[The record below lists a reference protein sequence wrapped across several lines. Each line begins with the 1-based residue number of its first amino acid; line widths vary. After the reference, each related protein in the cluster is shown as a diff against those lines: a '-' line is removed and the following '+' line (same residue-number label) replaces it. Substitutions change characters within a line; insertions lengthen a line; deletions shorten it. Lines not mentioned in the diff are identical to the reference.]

1 LIESAAINPVRAVIK
16 ARLLVLAHF
25 WSAFALFL
33 AALLL
38 GEWQMILRSPL
49 HAWITIPEL
58 YYRSVTGHGTV
69 MAYVF
74 PLLVAM
80 GFGYAIVELSLK
92 QALIGLKWAWGAFA
106 LAIVGALMA
115 AAAVAAGAATVLYTF
130 YPPLI
135 ASPFYYL
142 GIVLVVVGSWTWV
155 VLMAVNLRAWRRLHP
170 GAPVPLAMYANV
182 AGAYLWAWTAVGAAL
197 EILLQILPV
206 AFGFKSTIDAG
217 LARVL
222 FSWTLHAIVYFWLM
236 PAYIAFY
243 VIVPRAIGGRLYSD
257 VMARLTFALFLVFA
271 MPIGIHHLF
280 ADPEV
285 GSGFKFVHSVFT
297 AMVVIPTLL
306 TVFTICASVE
316 IAARLRG
323 GKGLLGWLRALPW
336 RNPAMLGLTFSFVML
351 GLGGAGGLIN
361 MSYQMDSTIHNTQW
375 VTGHFHLIFAGAV
388 VIMYFIIAYDLWPNL
403 ILKPLGQS
411 RLIGVQLWLWFIGIV
426 VMTLPWHLAG
436 LLGMPR
442 RMAYFDFSNPAL
454 APESWTVTAAV
465 MGGALTLLSGILFV
479 VILARAHLHPQA
491 QLAPYR
497 FSVPVHASA
506 RVPKALNGFAVWVC
520 LMIALTL
527 TNYAI
532 PIVELLRANTSVPAV
547 FYFNR

>member
-1 LIESAAINPVRAVIK
+1 VIK
-16 ARLLVLAHF
+16 ARHLVLAHF
-25 WSAFALFL
+25 WSAFAVFL

-38 GEWQMILRSPL
+38 GEWQMLVRSPL
-49 HAWITIPEL
+49 HAWVSIPEH

-74 PLLVAM
+74 PLLIAM

-92 QALIGLKWAWGAFA
+92 QSLVGIKWAWCAFA
-106 LAIVGALMA
+106 IAAAGALMA
-115 AAAVAAGAATVLYTF
+115 AASVASGGATVLYTF

-135 ASPFYYL
+135 GSPFYYL
-142 GIVLVVVGSWTWV
+142 GIVFVVVGSWIWV
-155 VLMAVNLRAWRRLHP
+155 GLMTVNLRVWRR
-170 GAPVPLAMYANV
+170 GNAGRPVPLAMYANV

-197 EILLQILPV
+197 EILFQILPV
-206 AFGFKSTIDAG
+206 ALGFKDTIDAG

-257 VMARLTFALFLVFA
+257 VIARLTFALLLVFA

-285 GSGFKFVHSVFT
+285 GSGFKYVHSVFT

-323 GKGLLGWLRALPW
+323 GRGLLGWLRALPW
-336 RNPAMLGLTFSFVML
+336 SNPVMLALTFSFVML

-361 MSYQMDSTIHNTQW
+361 MSYQMDSSIHNTQW
-375 VTGHFHLIFAGAV
+375 VTAHFHLIFAGAV
-388 VIMYFIIAYDLWPNL
+388 VIMYFIVAYDLWPHL
-403 ILKPLGQS
+403 TRKTLGQL
-411 RLIGVQLWLWFIGIV
+411 RLIRLQLWLWFIGILI
-426 VMTLPWHLAG
+426 MTIPWHLAG

-442 RMAYFDFSNPAL
+442 RMAYFDFANPAL
-454 APESWTVTAAV
+454 AAQAWTVTAAV
-465 MGGALTLLSGILFV
+465 FGGGLTLASGVLFALILV
-479 VILARAHLHPQA
+479 RACFNPRA
-491 QLAPYR
+491 QLKPYR
-497 FSVPVHASA
+497 FSATVQPVAT
-506 RVPKALNGFAVWVC
+506 VPKALNGFAVWVG

-527 TNYAI
+527 ANYGIPVLELMEAKTN
-532 PIVELLRANTSVPAV
+532 VPAV
-547 FYFNR
+547 FYFER